1 MCMKTLVAG
10 IVSSGRARS
19 NRGISTGNQP
29 AATAG
34 WIVPTFWLLLA
45 VVAAFGQ
52 ASTQDAQKP
61 LYKTTYRVVDVHTHW
76 GAPREEAVAAEI
88 DVMDRMNLA
97 AAVNLDAGRT
107 DGTLPAW
114 MKLKQSVP
122 SRIAVFAKF
131 TKKDFERVREPGFF
145 DDLVRE
151 LEKAAK
157 MGIQGVKIWKD
168 LGMLIEEGP
177 GQRLR
182 IDDSRLDPF
191 WAKCGALG
199 LPVFIHTADPK
210 EYWYPLTYNSLHYGA
225 RAEEDQYYRMP
236 GMPRWE
242 DLIAQRDHVLE
253 KHPKTTF
260 IGAHFGS
267 MTFDLQ
273 GLAERLDRYPN
284 FHVECAARLRI
295 LGRLNPQAVRDFFVK
310 YQDRIL
316 FGTDGFVLIGGWKVG
331 ANKKNV
337 LVYPADDPDRVA
349 MDAKDAGV
357 VRRWKDGELRLYSGY
372 FEYFETDRLD
382 LVEPGGF
389 GAGWLRL
396 AGVKLPPEVLEKFYH
411 RNAERL
417 IPGLAA
423 RQ

>member
-1 MCMKTLVAG
+1 GLDPGQVPDDPREVRPGRRDRGPPARSLLPASQPPARGHRRPDCPGVQAGDDARLPGALRQGARSRFGNARSQGLIRLGSHPARGVPMCMKTLVAG

-157 MGIQGVKIWKD
+157 MGNQGVKIGKD

-182 IDDSRLDPF
+182 S
-191 WAKCGALG
+191 
-199 LPVFIHTADPK
+199 
-210 EYWYPLTYNSLHYGA
+210 
-225 RAEEDQYYRMP
+225 
-236 GMPRWE
+236 
-242 DLIAQRDHVLE
+242 
-253 KHPKTTF
+253 
-260 IGAHFGS
+260 
-267 MTFDLQ
+267 
-273 GLAERLDRYPN
+273 
-284 FHVECAARLRI
+284 
-295 LGRLNPQAVRDFFVK
+295 
-310 YQDRIL
+310 
-316 FGTDGFVLIGGWKVG
+316 
-331 ANKKNV
+331 
-337 LVYPADDPDRVA
+337 
-349 MDAKDAGV
+349 
-357 VRRWKDGELRLYSGY
+357 
-372 FEYFETDRLD
+372 
-382 LVEPGGF
+382 
-389 GAGWLRL
+389 
-396 AGVKLPPEVLEKFYH
+396 
-411 RNAERL
+411 
-417 IPGLAA
+417 
-423 RQ
+423 